1 MRKLLVTIVPLIFI
15 FSCSDASEEI
25 SELDR
30 CVDANIKLIRNYD
43 LIEVFEESPGWSKI
57 KVNDEYRHL
66 INSDLFKLKIM
77 LDVEM
82 IQKSLLDLLSKEE
95 NISDPEL
102 TVIIRNV
109 NDLSDRETALD
120 SFEYLK
126 GNILPEWNLN
136 YTDQSRIYFTI
147 PINDKGEE
155 QDIEGMINSDKD
167 TLFKSGDNYLPE
179 LYRSFISSTL
189 QIADRKLLVNTAE
202 EICYSQ
208 KIY

>member
-109 NDLSDRETALD
+109 NDLSDRETA
-120 SFEYLK
+120 
-126 GNILPEWNLN
+126 
-136 YTDQSRIYFTI
+136 T
-147 PINDKGEE
+147 
-155 QDIEGMINSDKD
+155 
-167 TLFKSGDNYLPE
+167 
-179 LYRSFISSTL
+179 
-189 QIADRKLLVNTAE
+189 
-202 EICYSQ
+202 
-208 KIY
+208 